1 MELTSLIEFLKE
13 DSNSVQ
19 AIVLAYNE
27 RFDKIDLVKCK
38 EKGIHVTNTPNVLTD
53 DVADMFSGQSV
64 GIVGLCWI
72 GLAIMKPTTLLS
84 VNCEVIDALGGPNG
98 IIINVGQGPLIDVIQ
113 LVFALFEGRLGGAG
127 LDMFENEPE
136 VPEQLFGLEN
146 VVLLPRG
153 E

>member
-1 MELTSLIEFLKE
+1 
-13 DSNSVQ
+13 
-19 AIVLAYNE
+19 
-27 RFDKIDLVKCK
+27 
-38 EKGIHVTNTPNVLTD
+38 
-53 DVADMFSGQSV
+53 
-64 GIVGLCWI
+64 
-72 GLAIMKPTTLLS
+72 MKPTTLLS

-113 LVFALFEGRLGGAG
+113 LVFALFEGWLGGAG
-127 LDMFENEPE
+127 LDVFENEPE